1 MILTVAAIVL
11 VSFVCLVVYPA
22 LIVALAASMTLEC
35 DRAELPVARIVRKC
49 KTGRRFQRPVYQR
62 AS

>member
-11 VSFVCLVVYPA
+11 VSFVCLVAYPA
-22 LIVALAASMTLEC
+22 LFVALAALMLEC
-35 DRAELPVARIVRKC
+35 QRAELPMARLIPKR
-49 KTGRRFQRPVYQR
+49 KTGRRFQRPVYSR